1 MLNLDCVILA
11 RRSSCGALIQQS
23 NEQQIHE
30 SSYNENN
37 ASNNGYQDPN
47 LSVSSLDIAAIE
59 STYKGHKTKV
69 FVCQSLAN
77 LYTCPKI
84 STMSNSVSN
93 WVLTFTGVPVLLLD
107 LGTTRSRT
115 KR

>member
-1 MLNLDCVILA
+1 MKYKVDDVINYETKVKHFITQNIFE
-11 RRSSCGALIQQS
+11 GTF
-23 NEQQIHE
+23 
-30 SSYNENN
+30 ENN
-37 ASNNGYQDPN
+37 GSNNGYQNPN

>member
-1 MLNLDCVILA
+1 M
-11 RRSSCGALIQQS
+11 
-23 NEQQIHE
+23 QQIDE
-30 SSYNENN
+30 DSRFEENMDRN
-37 ASNNGYQDPN
+37 YQDPN
-47 LSVSSLDIAAIE
+47 LSVTPQDVTAIE

-84 STMSNSVSN
+84 STMSNSVTN

>member
-1 MLNLDCVILA
+1 M
-11 RRSSCGALIQQS
+11 QQ
-23 NEQQIHE
+23 NNMQQIDE
-30 SSYNENN
+30 DSRFEENMDR
-37 ASNNGYQDPN
+37 NNYQDPN
-47 LSVSSLDIAAIE
+47 LSVTPQDITAIE

-84 STMSNSVSN
+84 STMSNSVTN

>member
-1 MLNLDCVILA
+1 M
-11 RRSSCGALIQQS
+11 
-23 NEQQIHE
+23 QQI
-30 SSYNENN
+30 NEDARFEENMDRNN
-37 ASNNGYQDPN
+37 YQDPN
-47 LSVSSLDIAAIE
+47 LSVTPQDVTAIE

-84 STMSNSVSN
+84 STMSNSVTN

>member
-1 MLNLDCVILA
+1 MNGYFKA

-23 NEQQIHE
+23 NEQQFQE
-30 SSYNENN
+30 SSCNENN
-37 ASNNGYQDPN
+37 GSNNGYQDPN